1 MKEVNPMINPHIKC
15 SVRNCRF
22 NDRNQHCSLDTIEVG
37 NSSPSPHEKRETECD
52 SFEDGT
58 T

>member
-1 MKEVNPMINPHIKC
+1 MINPHIKC
-15 SVRNCRF
+15 SVRNCKF
-22 NDRNQHCSLDTIEVG
+22 NDRSKHCSLDTIEIG

-58 T
+58 PA